1 MIILFIFIIT
11 SAFISYIDA
20 KYSIIPDKFI
30 FPAIALLAIVKWVEG
45 SLQFTDLLAIV
56 IILVVFVI
64 PIMLNMNFGGGD
76 LRFGAFCALF
86 LGLAPL
92 GYFIALSGVFHLLIM
107 GILRKKEFGFA
118 PAMSLASLVV
128 YGVVNA

>member
-1 MIILFIFIIT
+1 MIVLLIFIIT
-11 SAFISYIDA
+11 SSFISYVDGKHA
-20 KYSIIPDKFI
+20 LIPDKFI
-30 FPAIALLAIVKWVEG
+30 FPAIALLGIVKWVEG
-45 SLQFTDLLAIV
+45 SLQFTDLLAVV

-92 GYFIALSGVFHLLIM
+92 GYFIALSGVFHLVIM